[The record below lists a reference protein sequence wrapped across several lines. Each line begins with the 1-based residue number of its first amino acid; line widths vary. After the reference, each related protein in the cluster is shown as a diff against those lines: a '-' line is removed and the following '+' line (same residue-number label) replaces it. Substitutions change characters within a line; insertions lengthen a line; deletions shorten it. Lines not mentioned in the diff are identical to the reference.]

1 MGIEEGLYDQ
11 TVAVVV
17 TTYNDAEFLR
27 EALASVVLQA
37 PIPNEIIVIDD
48 GSVVDPAPIVA
59 EFPMATLFRKAN
71 GGLASARNAG
81 LSAASS
87 AFITFLDADDK
98 YRSNAIAASLDCFA
112 RSPEAAM
119 VYGGHVRIRRDGTQI
134 GSENYRPISADPY
147 ADFLTGN
154 VIGMNAAVLYRRD
167 VLLTLGGFD
176 KSLRRCEDYDLYL
189 RLAQRYSVA
198 SHPQIVAEYRWHG
211 KNMSR
216 DTSRML
222 EAVLL
227 VHDRH
232 RDQMGDRER
241 AWREGRRNWELWYNK
256 GQREDWEHEQESAA
270 LRGPEFGSRVL
281 RAMKKHLGNG
291 RLRGLIARARGT
303 WPPPLGTV
311 QFGQL
316 ASTTPVSLDYGW
328 DRGTPVDRYYIEQFL
343 QARAA
348 DIRGRVL
355 EIADDAYSARFGGP
369 RITKQDIL
377 HLNAG
382 SAKATI
388 VGDLS
393 KPGVLPENAFDCIL
407 LTQTLQLIFDLP
419 QAANRLYSALR
430 SGGILLLTAPG
441 ISAIDRGEWGAN
453 WLWSFTGTSI
463 SRLFEPCFGTNGLQV
478 DAHGNVFSA
487 TAFIQGVALE
497 EIDSSKLAVND
508 PAYPVIITLRAEKL

>member
-1 MGIEEGLYDQ
+1 MGTGKGLFDQ

-27 EALASVVLQA
+27 EALASVLLQA

-48 GSVVDPAPIVA
+48 GSDVDPAPIVA
-59 EFPMATLFRKAN
+59 EFPMATLIRKAN

-81 LSAASS
+81 LYAVSS
-87 AFITFLDADDK
+87 AFITFLDADDR
-98 YRSNAIAASLDCFA
+98 YRPNAIAAGLDCFA

-119 VYGGHVRIRRDGTQI
+119 VYGGHVRIRGDGSQI
-134 GSENYRPISADPY
+134 GSEIYRPISADPY
-147 ADFLTGN
+147 ADLLAGN
-154 VIGMNAAVLYRRD
+154 VIGMNAVVLYRRD
-167 VLLTLGGFD
+167 VLLTVGGFD
-176 KSLRRCEDYDLYL
+176 ESLRRCEDYDLYL

-211 KNMSR
+211 RNISR

-232 RDQMGDRER
+232 REQKGDRQR
-241 AWREGRRNWELWYNK
+241 AWREGRRNWKLWYKK
-256 GQREDWEHEQESAA
+256 GQRENWGPEQGSKE
-270 LRGPEFGSRVL
+270 LRWSEFGSRALKKRL
-281 RAMKKHLGNG
+281 RNG
-291 RLRGLIARARGT
+291 RLHGLVARARGT
-303 WPPPLGTV
+303 WPPPLGRV
-311 QFGQL
+311 HFGQL
-316 ASTTPVSLDYGW
+316 GSTRPVSLDFGW
-328 DRGTPVDRYYIEQFL
+328 DRGTPVDRHYIEQFL

-382 SAKATI
+382 SAKATM

-407 LTQTLQLIFDLP
+407 LTQVLQLIFDLP

-430 SGGILLLTAPG
+430 PGGVLLLTVPG

-453 WLWSFTGTSI
+453 WLWSFTCTSI
-463 SRLFEPCFGTNGLQV
+463 GRLFEPCFGTKGLQV

>member
-1 MGIEEGLYDQ
+1 MGTGEGLLNQ

-27 EALASVVLQA
+27 EALASVLLQV
-37 PIPNEIIVIDD
+37 PIPNEIIVVDD
-48 GSVVDPAPIVA
+48 GSAVDPAPIVA

-71 GGLASARNAG
+71 GGLSSARNTG
-81 LSAASS
+81 LNAASS
-87 AFITFLDADDK
+87 AFITFLDVDDR
-98 YRSNAIAASLDCFA
+98 YRPNGIAAGLDCFA

-119 VYGGHVRIRRDGTQI
+119 VYGGHARIRRDGTQI
-134 GSENYRPISADPY
+134 GSGIYRPISADAY

-167 VLLTLGGFD
+167 VLVTLGGFD
-176 KSLRRCEDYDLYL
+176 EGLRRCEDYDLYL
-189 RLAQRYSVA
+189 RLAQRYPVA

-211 KNMSR
+211 RNMSR

-222 EAVLL
+222 KAVLL

-232 RDQMGDRER
+232 REQKGDRER
-241 AWREGRRNWELWYNK
+241 AWREGRQNWELWYNK
-256 GQREDWEHEQESAA
+256 GQREIWGPELPWSEFKNRA
-270 LRGPEFGSRVL
+270 LRALKKQL
-281 RAMKKHLGNG
+281 RNG
-291 RLRGLIARARGT
+291 RLHGLIARARGT

-316 ASTTPVSLDYGW
+316 AGTTPVSLDFGW

-343 QARAA
+343 QTQAA

-369 RITKQDIL
+369 RVTKQDIL

-393 KPGVLPENAFDCIL
+393 KPGVLPESTFDCIL
-407 LTQTLQLIFDLP
+407 LTQTLHLIFDLS
-419 QAANRLYSALR
+419 QAAHRLYSALR
-430 SGGILLLTAPG
+430 PGGILLLTVPG

-463 SRLFEPCFGTNGLQV
+463 GRLFEPYFGAKGLQV

-497 EIDSSKLAVND
+497 EVDSSKLAIND

>member
-1 MGIEEGLYDQ
+1 MGTGEGLYDQ

-27 EALASVVLQA
+27 EALASVLLQA

-81 LSAASS
+81 LYATSS
-87 AFITFLDADDK
+87 AFITFLDADDR
-98 YRSNAIAASLDCFA
+98 YRPNAIAAGLDCFA

-119 VYGGHVRIRRDGTQI
+119 VYGGHARIRRDGTQI
-134 GSENYRPISADPY
+134 GFEIYRSISADPY
-147 ADFLTGN
+147 ADLLAGN
-154 VIGMNAAVLYRRD
+154 VIGMHAAVLYRRD
-167 VLLTLGGFD
+167 VLLTVGGFD
-176 KSLRRCEDYDLYL
+176 ESLRRCEDYDLYL

-198 SHPQIVAEYRWHG
+198 SHSQIIAEYRWHG
-211 KNMSR
+211 RNISR

-232 RDQMGDRER
+232 REQKGDRAR
-241 AWREGRRNWELWYNK
+241 AWREGRRNWNLWYKK
-256 GQREDWEHEQESAA
+256 GQRENWDPEQGSTELRWSEYGSRA
-270 LRGPEFGSRVL
+270 LRALKKRL
-281 RAMKKHLGNG
+281 RNG
-291 RLRGLIARARGT
+291 RLHRLVARARGT
-303 WPPPLGTV
+303 WPPPLGAV
-311 QFGQL
+311 HFGQL
-316 ASTTPVSLDYGW
+316 ASTTPVSLDFGW
-328 DRGTPVDRYYIEQFL
+328 DRGTPVDRHYIEQFL

-355 EIADDAYSARFGGP
+355 EIGDDAYSARFGGP

-382 SAKATI
+382 SAKSTM

-419 QAANRLYSALR
+419 QAANRLYCALR
-430 SGGILLLTAPG
+430 PGGILLLTVPG

-453 WLWSFTGTSI
+453 WLWSFTCTSI
-463 SRLFEPCFGTNGLQV
+463 GRLFEPCFGTKGLQV